1 MKILIL
7 TDGVHP
13 FVIGGMQKHSF
24 YLAKN
29 LAEQGHQIV
38 LVHCVEFSKKLPT
51 KDELELVFGLEAL
64 SNIEFISLKFPAP
77 SWYPGHYLKESYLY
91 SKQAFDKVK
100 KRLAEFEFIY
110 AKGFTAWYFLE
121 RKSKGEKMAPVGI
134 KFHGYE
140 MFQPPANFKGKIH
153 NWLLKGPTLW
163 INLHA
168 DYVFSYGG
176 KITSII
182 RKLGVGDKKIIEIPT
197 GIESAWCIQKIPAHG
212 QKIRLVFIGRFER
225 RKGIEELT
233 AALREL
239 KDNVDFHFDFI
250 GPIPPSVRI
259 KSDKIEYH
267 GSISDKT
274 EIQKILDKCQV
285 LVVPSHSEGMPNV
298 IMEGMARGLAI
309 LATDVG
315 AITSVVSEQNGW
327 FVTPGDTLALSQM
340 LRQIMETDW
349 SHILSKQQHSLDQIK
364 LFFWDRIAA
373 KTAEEISKRLR

>member
-7 TDGVHP
+7 TDGIHP

-29 LAEQGHQIV
+29 LAEQNHQIT
-38 LVHCVEFSKKLPT
+38 LIHCVDSSKKLPT
-51 KDELELVFGLEAL
+51 TDELSLVFGEDAMR
-64 SNIEFISLKFPAP
+64 NIEFISLKFPAP

-91 SKQAFDKVK
+91 SRQAFDKVK
-100 KRLAEFEFIY
+100 NRLSEFDFIY
-110 AKGFTAWYFLE
+110 GKGFTTWYFLE
-121 RKSKGEKMAPVGI
+121 KKSKGEKMPPVGI

-163 INLHA
+163 INQHA

-182 RKLGVGDKKIIEIPT
+182 RELGVREKKIIEIPT
-197 GIESAWCIQKIPAHG
+197 GIESSWCISRIQDQG
-212 QKIRLVFIGRFER
+212 QKVRFVFIGRFER

-233 AALREL
+233 SALREL
-239 KDNVDFHFDFI
+239 KDTCDFHFDFI

-259 KSDKIEYH
+259 KSDKIDYH
-267 GSISDKT
+267 GSITDKS
-274 EIQKILDKCQV
+274 EIQQILDKCQV

-315 AITSVVSEQNGW
+315 AVRSVVSEQNGW
-327 FVTPGDTLALSQM
+327 FVAPGDSQALTLM
-340 LRQIMETDW
+340 LRKISETD
-349 SHILSKQQHSLDQIK
+349 SSVILSKQQQSLSQIK
-364 LFFWDRIAA
+364 SFFWDRIAA
-373 KTAEEISKRLR
+373 KTSEEISKRLH